1 MDLEV
6 AEANMTESQTSLVP
20 LPKIARAIHVV
31 RNVNVMLDEDL
42 AAFYGVATGRLNE
55 RVRRSRERFPED
67 FMFTL
72 TREEWRSLRSQS
84 AISNRGRG
92 GRRHLPL
99 AFTEHGVIMLAS
111 VLSSR
116 QAIETSV
123 VIVRA
128 FVQLRGLLTGQRQLV
143 HKVDELERRLATHD
157 KEIRA
162 IVAAI
167 KGLMTAP
174 PNATRKIGFAAPPVH
189 DRRLARHPT
198 SPKPRSSRLWR

>member
-1 MDLEV
+1 MELNA
-6 AEANMTESQTSLVP
+6 AEANVTESQTSLIP
-20 LPKIARAIHVV
+20 LPKIAQAIHVV
-31 RNVNVMLDEDL
+31 RSVNVMLDEDL
-42 AAFYGVATGRLNE
+42 AAFYGVTTGRLNE
-55 RVRRSRERFPED
+55 RVRRNRERFPED
-67 FMFTL
+67 FMFAL
-72 TREEWRSLRSQS
+72 TREEWDSLRSQS

-128 FVQLRGLLTGQRQLV
+128 FVQLRGLLNGQRLLA
-143 HKVDELERRLATHD
+143 HKVDELDRKLATHD

-167 KGLMTAP
+167 KGLMTTG
-174 PNATRKIGFAAPPVH
+174 PNLTRKIGFAAPPTR
-189 DRRLARHPT
+189 DRTLARHQTP
-198 SPKPRSSRLWR
+198 SRPRSSR